1 MRKLLLVGFLF
12 ASACRSHTVEEPV
25 VRPTPAASAPVA
37 GATSGAGAAS
47 PRLALDAFLGAIRA
61 QDLQAMSSVW
71 GDKNGPVR
79 DAKVMS
85 REDMEQREL
94 YLIRCLK
101 HDSFRVLGD
110 SPSMDGERQ
119 LRVELVRGT
128 VTKSTDFSLARS
140 GDRWFVRTFA
150 LDPVKDLC
158 TAK

>member
-12 ASACRSHTVEEPV
+12 ASACRSHTVEEPA
-25 VRPTPAASAPVA
+25 VRPTPAAAPVA
-37 GATSGAGAAS
+37 GSSAAGAAS
-47 PRLALDAFLGAIRA
+47 PRLALDAFLGAIHA
-61 QDLQAMSSVW
+61 QDLQAMSGVW

-79 DAKVMS
+79 DAKVMT

-101 HDSFRVLGD
+101 HDSFRVIGD
-110 SPSMDGERQ
+110 SPALDSERMM
-119 LRVELVRGT
+119 RVQLVRGT
-128 VTKSTDFSLARS
+128 VTKTTDFSLVRS
-140 GDRWFVRTFA
+140 GDRWFVKNVA

>member
-1 MRKLLLVGFLF
+1 MRKLLLLGLLF
-12 ASACRSHTVEEPV
+12 ASACKSHTVEVPV
-25 VRPTPAASAPVA
+25 TAPAPAPV
-37 GATSGAGAAS
+37 SGGSGLAGAAS
-47 PRLALDAFLGAIRA
+47 PRLAVDAFLGAVRA
-61 QDLQAMSSVW
+61 QDLQAMSGVW

-110 SPSMDGERQ
+110 SPAVDGERIM
-119 LRVELVRGT
+119 RVELVRGT
-128 VTKSTDFSLARS
+128 VAKSTDFSLARS

>member
-1 MRKLLLVGFLF
+1 VRKLLLVGLLF
-12 ASACRSHTVEEPV
+12 ASACKSHTVEVPV
-25 VRPTPAASAPVA
+25 TAPAPVPVA
-37 GATSGAGAAS
+37 STGLAGAAS
-47 PRLALDAFLGAIRA
+47 PRLALDAFLGAVRA

-110 SPSMDGERQ
+110 SPALDGERSM
-119 LRVELVRGT
+119 RVELVRGT
-128 VTKSTDFSLARS
+128 VAKSTDFSLARS

-158 TAK
+158 AAK

>member
-1 MRKLLLVGFLF
+1 VRKLLLVGLLF
-12 ASACRSHTVEEPV
+12 AGACKSRTVEVPINTA
-25 VRPTPAASAPVA
+25 PTPAPVA
-37 GATSGAGAAS
+37 GNSAAGAAS
-47 PRLALDAFLGAIRA
+47 PRLALDAFLGAVRA
-61 QDLQAMSSVW
+61 QDLQAMSGVW

-110 SPSMDGERQ
+110 QPAVDGER
-119 LRVELVRGT
+119 LIRVELVRGT
-128 VTKSTDFSLARS
+128 VAKSTDFSLARG
-140 GDRWFVRTFA
+140 GDRWYVRTFA

>member
-1 MRKLLLVGFLF
+1 MRKLLLLGLLV
-12 ASACRSHTVEEPV
+12 ASACKSHTVEVPV
-25 VRPTPAASAPVA
+25 TTPSPVPTA
-37 GATSGAGAAS
+37 GSGSGLAGAAS
-47 PRLALDAFLGAIRA
+47 PRLALDAFLGAVRA
-61 QDLQAMSSVW
+61 QDLQAMSGVW

-110 SPSMDGERQ
+110 SPAVDGER
-119 LRVELVRGT
+119 LIRVELVRGT
-128 VTKSTDFSLARS
+128 VAKSTDFSLARS

>member
-1 MRKLLLVGFLF
+1 VRKLLLVGLLCFG
-12 ASACRSHTVEEPV
+12 ACKSRTVEVPV
-25 VRPTPAASAPVA
+25 TAPSPVPMAA
-37 GATSGAGAAS
+37 GSGLSGAAS
-47 PRLALDAFLGAIRA
+47 PRLALDAFLGAVRA
-61 QDLQAMSSVW
+61 QDLQAMSGVW

-110 SPSMDGERQ
+110 SPAMDGER
-119 LRVELVRGT
+119 LMRVELVRGT
-128 VTKSTDFSLARS
+128 VAKSTDFSLARG
-140 GDRWFVRTFA
+140 GDRWYVRTFA

-158 TAK
+158 AAK

>member
-1 MRKLLLVGFLF
+1 VRKLLLIGLLF
-12 ASACRSHTVEEPV
+12 AGACKSRTTEVPV
-25 VRPTPAASAPVA
+25 TAPSPTPAGTSA
-37 GATSGAGAAS
+37 AGAAS
-47 PRLALDAFLGAIRA
+47 PRLAVDAFLAAVRG
-61 QDLQAMSSVW
+61 QDLQAMSNVW

-101 HDSFRVLGD
+101 HDSFRVIGD
-110 SPSMDGERQ
+110 TPAVDSERL

-128 VTKSTDFSLARS
+128 VVRATDFSTARG
-140 GDRWFVRTFA
+140 GDRWYVRTFA
-150 LDPVKDLC
+150 LEPVKDLC

>member
-1 MRKLLLVGFLF
+1 MRKLLLVGLLF
-12 ASACRSHTVEEPV
+12 AGACRSRTVEVPV
-25 VRPTPAASAPVA
+25 TAPAPVPVA
-37 GATSGAGAAS
+37 GIGLAGAAS
-47 PRLALDAFLGAIRA
+47 PRLALDAFLGSVRN

-79 DAKVMS
+79 DAKVMT

-110 SPSMDGERQ
+110 SPALDGERMM
-119 LRVELVRGT
+119 RVELVRGT
-128 VTKSTDFSLARS
+128 VAKSTDFSMARS

-158 TAK
+158 AAK

>member
-1 MRKLLLVGFLF
+1 MRKLLLMALLF
-12 ASACRSHTVEEPV
+12 AGACRSHTVEL
-25 VRPTPAASAPVA
+25 PATAPSP
-37 GATSGAGAAS
+37 ATSAGTSAAGAAS
-47 PRLALDAFLGAIRA
+47 PRLALDAFLAAVRA

-101 HDSFRVLGD
+101 HNSFRVLGD
-110 SPSMDGERQ
+110 SPALDGERM

-128 VTKSTDFSLARS
+128 VAKVTDFSIARG

-150 LDPVKDLC
+150 LEPVRDLC
-158 TAK
+158 SAK

>member
-1 MRKLLLVGFLF
+1 VRKLLLVGFLF
-12 ASACRSHTVEEPV
+12 ASACRSHTVEEPA
-25 VRPTPAASAPVA
+25 VRPTPAAAPVA
-37 GATSGAGAAS
+37 GGSSAAGAAS

-110 SPSMDGERQ
+110 SPAMDGERQ

-128 VTKSTDFSLARS
+128 VMKLTDFSLARS

-150 LDPVKDLC
+150 LEPVRDLC
-158 TAK
+158 AAK

>member
-1 MRKLLLVGFLF
+1 MRKLLLVVLMF
-12 ASACRSHTVEEPV
+12 AGACRSRTVEVPV
-25 VRPTPAASAPVA
+25 TTAPSPPPVA
-37 GATSGAGAAS
+37 GSGLAGAAS
-47 PRLALDAFLGAIRA
+47 PRLALDGFLGAIRA
-61 QDLQAMSSVW
+61 QDLQAMSGVW

-94 YLIRCLK
+94 YIIRCLK

-110 SPSMDGERQ
+110 SPALDGER
-119 LRVELVRGT
+119 LMRVELVRGT
-128 VTKSTDFSLARS
+128 VAKSTDFSLARS

-158 TAK
+158 AAK

>member
-1 MRKLLLVGFLF
+1 VRKLLLMGLLL
-12 ASACRSHTVEEPV
+12 ASACKSHTVEVPATAPS
-25 VRPTPAASAPVA
+25 PTTVSGASA
-37 GATSGAGAAS
+37 AGAAS
-47 PRLALDAFLGAIRA
+47 PRLALDTFLAAVRA
-61 QDLQAMSSVW
+61 QDLQAMSAVW

-110 SPSMDGERQ
+110 QPALDGERQ

-128 VTKSTDFSLARS
+128 VVKSTDFSMARS

-150 LDPVKDLC
+150 LEPVRDLC
-158 TAK
+158 SAK

>member
-12 ASACRSHTVEEPV
+12 ASACRSHTVEEPAT
-25 VRPTPAASAPVA
+25 RPVPAPAPVA
-37 GATSGAGAAS
+37 GSSAAGAAS

-61 QDLQAMSSVW
+61 QDLQAMSGVW

-110 SPSMDGERQ
+110 SPAMDGERL

-158 TAK
+158 TAR

>member
-1 MRKLLLVGFLF
+1 MRKLLLIGLLL
-12 ASACRSHTVEEPV
+12 AGACRSRTVEIPSTA
-25 VRPTPAASAPVA
+25 PSPAPATGSSAA
-37 GATSGAGAAS
+37 GAPSA
-47 PRLALDAFLGAIRA
+47 RLALDGFLAAVRA

-79 DAKVMS
+79 DAKVMT
-85 REDMEQREL
+85 RDDMEQREL

-110 SPSMDGERQ
+110 SPAMDNERVM
-119 LRVELVRGT
+119 RVELVRGT
-128 VTKSTDFSLARS
+128 VIKATDFFLARG
-140 GDRWFVRTFA
+140 GDRWYVRTFA